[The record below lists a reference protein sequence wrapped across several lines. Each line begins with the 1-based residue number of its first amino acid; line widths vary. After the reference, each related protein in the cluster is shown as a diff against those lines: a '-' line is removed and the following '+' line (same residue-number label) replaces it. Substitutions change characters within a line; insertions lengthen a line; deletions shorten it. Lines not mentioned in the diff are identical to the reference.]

1 MTHDLPATSGETIVD
16 PDALVEAV
24 NPQDSDLVNWL
35 IALGLVVGGII
46 VAAAT
51 RRVIG
56 RLFRRS
62 SANTDHAEN
71 LISRIVQALIILV
84 ALVYALGAVGVRI
97 SPLLGA
103 LGIGGIALALAVQPA
118 LLNLFSGMIIHAQRP
133 LRVGEEIRTGEVQGR
148 VLDVTS
154 RAVVIRT
161 YSGET
166 VYIPNSVV
174 VDREI
179 VNFVRHGHRRSTVR
193 VGVAYGTDL
202 AKARQVIQDAA
213 RTAEGVLSSPEVRV
227 FATEFAESSID
238 FDVDIWHGPGEQ
250 TRRQARDRAVQ
261 AIHEALKAADITI
274 PLPQRTLWFGSEQAR
289 GSEPDSTDGG
299 A

>member
-1 MTHDLPATSGETIVD
+1 MTHDLTATSGETIVD
-16 PDALVEAV
+16 ADALVDAV
-24 NPQDSDLVNWL
+24 NPQDSDVVNWL
-35 IALGLVVGGII
+35 IALGLVVGGIL
-46 VAAAT
+46 VAAAA

-71 LISRIVQALIILV
+71 LISRIIQALIMLV
-84 ALVYALGAVGVRI
+84 VLVYALGAVGVRI
-97 SPLLGA
+97 TPLLGA
-103 LGIGGIALALAVQPA
+103 LGIGGIALALALQPA

-133 LRVGEEIRTGEVQGR
+133 LRVGEEIRTGDVQGR

-161 YSGET
+161 YAGET

-193 VGVAYGTDL
+193 VAVAYGTDL

-213 RTAEGVLSSPEVRV
+213 RTAEGVLSSPEVQV
-227 FATEFAESSID
+227 FAADFAESGID

-250 TRRQARDRAVQ
+250 TRRQTRDRAVH
-261 AIHEALKAADITI
+261 AIHEALRAADVTI
-274 PLPQRTLWFGSEQAR
+274 PFPQRTLWFGSEQAR
-289 GSEPDSTDGG
+289 GGEPSSADGG